1 MSASSASFPGSPGPA
16 RRPPR
21 PGEAALLRQA
31 AERTIPP
38 LPERE
43 AAGDTLDTPFEL
55 GRDHARHGLTPPL
68 ELLCLHQRLQQ
79 GFRAGR
85 AVFGRHTRPADR
97 RVQAWLALRLQA
109 LRERL
114 AFETVQLTPHFL
126 ARLDVAH
133 CPVTREPLGDTP
145 GTPNQRRIV
154 RLRPDAGYAA
164 GHLVVASARAV
175 EARGELGLAGALQRQ
190 RASAAEGRSI
200 DGLDAAQWARWAALC
215 SLVEPMAHARA
226 AALPLAVLPPDRL
239 RLFNPAQALQALAG
253 RALLHRTPN
262 RRLAALHALLPAA
275 ALGPFEAWLRACRER
290 FEALA
295 AARPGLQPAWAL
307 EDAWSEREVL
317 SRWRRLAARLDA
329 AQCEHIALQFGGPG
343 VRWLPEA
350 AATEGW
356 ALERAGLR
364 PAGRTLPSAAERRC
378 RTQLG
383 LFDRAA

>member
-1 MSASSASFPGSPGPA
+1 MSASSGPSSGPFPGPS
-16 RRPPR
+16 R
-21 PGEAALLRQA
+21 PGEAPLLRQPPA
-31 AERTIPP
+31 RATHP
-38 LPERE
+38 LPGVETG
-43 AAGDTLDTPFEL
+43 GDTLDTPFEL

-85 AVFGRHTRPADR
+85 AVFGRHTRAADR

-114 AFETVQLTPHFL
+114 AFESVQLTPHFL
-126 ARLDVAH
+126 AQLDVAH

-145 GTPNQRRIV
+145 GTPNQRRFV

-175 EARGELGLAGALQRQ
+175 EARGELGRSGALQRQ
-190 RASAAEGRSI
+190 RACEEDGRAI

-215 SLVEPMAHARA
+215 ALVEPMEHARA
-226 AALPLAVLPPDRL
+226 AALPLAVLPPNRL
-239 RLFNPAQALQALAG
+239 RLFNPVQALQALAS
-253 RALLHRTPN
+253 RALVHRTPN
-262 RRLAALHALLPAA
+262 RRLAALHALLPAQ
-275 ALGPFEAWLRACRER
+275 ALGPFEAWLRAYRAR

-295 AARPGLQPAWAL
+295 AGPGLRPAWAL
-307 EDAWSEREVL
+307 EDAWADREVL

-329 AQCEHIALQFGGPG
+329 ASCERIALELGGAG

-356 ALERAGLR
+356 ALDRGGRR
-364 PAGRTLPSAAERRC
+364 PAGRPLPSTAPRR
-378 RTQLG
+378 RVQLG